1 MYSYRG
7 KTPDI
12 DEEANK
18 VESVC
23 KGCEERYTACWGS
36 CKKYIEAKAAH
47 DEQKRS
53 REKDRIMNDAI
64 DSVHYTGLKYERNN
78 RRQKT

>member
-1 MYSYRG
+1 ME
-7 KTPDI
+7 KHLI
-12 DEEANK
+12 LKEANK

-23 KGCEERYTACWGS
+23 KGCTERCTACWGS
-36 CKKYIEAKAAH
+36 CQKYIEAKAAH
-47 DEQKRS
+47 EQQKKAHK
-53 REKDRIMNDAI
+53 KDMILNDLL

>member
-1 MYSYRG
+1 M
-7 KTPDI
+7 
-12 DEEANK
+12 
-18 VESVC
+18 ESVC

-47 DEQKRS
+47 DEQKKAI
-53 REKDRIMNDAI
+53 EKAVVLHDMIE
-64 DSVHYTGLKYERNN
+64 SVYYNGKKYERNN

>member
-1 MYSYRG
+1 M
-7 KTPDI
+7 
-12 DEEANK
+12 
-18 VESVC
+18 ESVC

-47 DEQKRS
+47 DEQKKAI
-53 REKDRIMNDAI
+53 EKSVVLRDMIEN
-64 DSVHYTGLKYERNN
+64 VHYNGKKYERNN